1 MFLCLIKGLGW
12 NKFCI
17 NFVIL
22 RFPWTWN
29 LLPINCDGIFI
40 ERRWFRI
47 IIRNFI
53 DKQIILVL
61 FLLKYVDVLSLA
73 KRGKRGTFSSRIKY
87 WLVEILQSYKFSF
100 CTYYIISNL
109 VQKKSF
115 LHRYKLIGRRS
126 VGRTPTRVDE
136 MIMMIMMTH
145 KRWHFYASEY

>member
-61 FLLKYVDVLSLA
+61 FLLKYVDLLSP
-73 KRGKRGTFSSRIKY
+73 RGTFSSRIKY

-136 MIMMIMMTH
+136 SGEVICSAHYEDNDDYDDT
-145 KRWHFYASEY
+145 